1 MPVRIGG
8 KRVMDKPGRSDLTG
22 MKFGMLTAIKRSGKT
37 KYGNAKWLCVCDCG
51 GEGVFVSSNLKNGN
65 TKSCGCNKHLFKQTH
80 GLNGTR
86 LAHCYDSMKSR
97 CYNENYYRFDRYG
110 GRGIKVCDEWLDD
123 IENFFKWSYENGY
136 DDTLTLDRIDNDGDY
151 EPNNCRWSTKKEQ
164 ANNTKRTIMIEIDGV
179 TKPLQE
185 WCEFYGIDQFAVY
198 SRRRRG
204 IRGKALFKPA
214 RRRKKNVG

>member
-1 MPVRIGG
+1 
-8 KRVMDKPGRSDLTG
+8 
-22 MKFGMLTAIKRSGKT
+22 
-37 KYGNAKWLCVCDCG
+37 
-51 GEGVFVSSNLKNGN
+51 
-65 TKSCGCNKHLFKQTH
+65 
-80 GLNGTR
+80 
-86 LAHCYDSMKSR
+86 MKSR